1 MLTESEFIIW
11 CRHLNLSE
19 QTRNKVQHIRSSQ
32 PSRRVGGG
40 KKNVCGRYP
49 SLKMGQTIQFESH
62 RNELAH
68 IYKLECD
75 EDVLEYYDQP
85 PPIEL
90 DYLSLKGRHIRH
102 QHTPDFF
109 VIRKNSVGWEECKT
123 EEELRKKLQESPH
136 RYQLE
141 QGNWKCPPGES
152 YASVYGLY
160 YRLQSSAQI
169 DTIFQKNFIW
179 LEDYFQTE
187 SLEIDAALTKSF
199 RSIVEADPGIYLS
212 ELLHRVEGASVD
224 KLNILLATNKLY
236 VDLSAACLSQPEQ
249 VQVFLDKEEALT
261 YAQIKK
267 VSPLTVNNVRA
278 IKVTVGASISWD
290 GKYWEIVN
298 TGETSIG
305 LLSADKK
312 LIELPNNQFEDLV
325 QQGKIAGFQTQIEAS
340 INPEVEKLVLGASK
354 KDREEANRRYK
365 AIEPYLNQ
373 NSSTKPNRSQ
383 HRWIARYQKA
393 EAMYGRGFVG
403 LLPNHQEKG
412 NRLAKLS
419 EEARS
424 LMEKF
429 IEDKYESLKQH
440 SVSHTYRC
448 FKEECFN
455 QGINPP
461 SRELFRLAVKQR
473 SGYQQTR
480 KRMGERAAY
489 KKEPFYWR
497 LDREKTPPHGE
508 RPFEICHIDHTE
520 ADTELVSSFMA
531 TISDDITYLKDNP
544 SDRPWLT
551 VMIDAYSR
559 RILAAYLTFD
569 PPSYRSCMMVLRICV
584 QRFGRLPQTI
594 VVDGGS
600 EFNSTYFETL
610 LAYFRVTKKQR
621 PPTKA
626 RFGSVIERFFG
637 VANQEFWHNLRGN
650 TQITRNVR
658 QVTKGVSPKNQ
669 AVWTLGKAYSYF
681 CEYAYEVYDT
691 SPHIALRQSPR
702 DAFNVGIA
710 RGGSREHLLIPYD
723 EFRLL
728 ALPSPTEGQGK
739 RKVTRQGVKINYFYY
754 WHQSFSRVGVEN
766 TKVDV
771 KYDPFD
777 ISVAYAYIAKDKE
790 WVKCSCGYL
799 QELQG
804 RSERELMIAAAEL
817 RKLNTIQNRQF
828 IEITGKK
835 LAQFFVSVEKEEI
848 ALTPPWREAKKAV
861 LTQHQR
867 DVELK
872 QVHALIE
879 GKLLEADADDSLC
892 FEDSL
897 ADETERFVESAEHFT
912 DLANKSTDDCY
923 QPMEVW

>member
-1 MLTESEFIIW
+1 M
-11 CRHLNLSE
+11 
-19 QTRNKVQHIRSSQ
+19 
-32 PSRRVGGG
+32 
-40 KKNVCGRYP
+40 
-49 SLKMGQTIQFESH
+49 M
-62 RNELAH
+62 
-68 IYKLECD
+68 
-75 EDVLEYYDQP
+75 
-85 PPIEL
+85 
-90 DYLSLKGRHIRH
+90 
-102 QHTPDFF
+102 
-109 VIRKNSVGWEECKT
+109 
-123 EEELRKKLQESPH
+123 
-136 RYQLE
+136 
-141 QGNWKCPPGES
+141 
-152 YASVYGLY
+152 
-160 YRLQSSAQI
+160 
-169 DTIFQKNFIW
+169 
-179 LEDYFQTE
+179 
-187 SLEIDAALTKSF
+187 
-199 RSIVEADPGIYLS
+199 
-212 ELLHRVEGASVD
+212 
-224 KLNILLATNKLY
+224 
-236 VDLSAACLSQPEQ
+236 
-249 VQVFLDKEEALT
+249 
-261 YAQIKK
+261 
-267 VSPLTVNNVRA
+267 
-278 IKVTVGASISWD
+278 
-290 GKYWEIVN
+290 
-298 TGETSIG
+298 
-305 LLSADKK
+305 
-312 LIELPNNQFEDLV
+312 
-325 QQGKIAGFQTQIEAS
+325 
-340 INPEVEKLVLGASK
+340 
-354 KDREEANRRYK
+354 
-365 AIEPYLNQ
+365 
-373 NSSTKPNRSQ
+373 
-383 HRWIARYQKA
+383 
-393 EAMYGRGFVG
+393 
-403 LLPNHQEKG
+403 
-412 NRLAKLS
+412 
-419 EEARS
+419 
-424 LMEKF
+424 
-429 IEDKYESLKQH
+429 
-440 SVSHTYRC
+440 
-448 FKEECFN
+448 
-455 QGINPP
+455 
-461 SRELFRLAVKQR
+461 
-473 SGYQQTR
+473 
-480 KRMGERAAY
+480 
-489 KKEPFYWR
+489 
-497 LDREKTPPHGE
+497 
-508 RPFEICHIDHTE
+508 
-520 ADTELVSSFMA
+520 
-531 TISDDITYLKDNP
+531 
-544 SDRPWLT
+544 
-551 VMIDAYSR
+551 DAYSR

-637 VANQEFWHNLRGN
+637 VANQEFWHNLKGN
-650 TQITRNVR
+650 TQIMRNVR
-658 QVTKGVSPKNQ
+658 QVTKGVNPKNQ

-681 CEYAYEVYDT
+681 CEYVYEVYDT

-702 DAFNVGIA
+702 DAFNAGIA

-828 IEITGKK
+828 SEITGKK

-897 ADETERFVESAEHFT
+897 ADETERFVESAEEFT
-912 DLANKSTDDCY
+912 DLANKSTDDSY